1 MIGASYIHIMSSPED
16 RERKLSRL
24 GRLFRRDLDVEIR
37 REKAN
42 LRMSL
47 TQDFER
53 EIALA
58 ETCVSQ
64 DDYSGALYHRMMADM
79 AHRILKDL
87 EME

>member
-1 MIGASYIHIMSSPED
+1 MSSPEE
-16 RERKLSRL
+16 RERKLNRL
-24 GRLFRRDLDVEIR
+24 GKLFRHDLDVEIR
-37 REKAN
+37 WEKDN
-42 LRMSL
+42 LRRSL

-64 DDYSGALYHRMMADM
+64 EDFPGALYHRMMADM